1 MTKMNNLKL
10 IRKEKKLSRRELAL
24 LSGVSR
30 QTIQALEE
38 GFTNAEEIKLSTLIK
53 LSKALKV
60 KPSELLDTDIA
71 KKLK

>member
-53 LSKALKV
+53 L
-60 KPSELLDTDIA
+60 
-71 KKLK
+71 